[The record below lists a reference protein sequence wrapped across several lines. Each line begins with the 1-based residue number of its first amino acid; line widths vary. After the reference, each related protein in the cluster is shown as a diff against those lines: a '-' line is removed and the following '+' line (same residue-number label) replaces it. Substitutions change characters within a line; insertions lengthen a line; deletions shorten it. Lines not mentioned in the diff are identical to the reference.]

1 MLKNTW
7 RKGRIAFFSM
17 MKFDRSAP
25 LIYQSGINE
34 LNFGN
39 SIQLF
44 GSLSITIR
52 MNIEIMDDEVKFV

>member
-1 MLKNTW
+1 
-7 RKGRIAFFSM
+7 M